1 MLESRLYICASFSLM
16 SNQFICSGLLLLL
29 ASCSRY
35 SKVTEVPRKDQMEAN
50 PRVYGQVG
58 QPARQSKVTYPPA
71 PDAAAKAAAIH
82 DRMFGGGQDKALAAM
97 KADGAPA
104 AAVAPA
110 PAAIPADSQAVK

>member
-1 MLESRLYICASFSLM
+1 MLGWRLYICASFSHM
-16 SNQFICSGLLLLL
+16 NNQFVRFGFLLLL

-35 SKVTEVPRKDQMEAN
+35 SKVTEAPRKDQMEAN

-82 DRMFGGGQDKALAAM
+82 DRMFGGGRDKTLAAM
-97 KADGAPA
+97 KADGNPAATPQAAPA
-104 AAVAPA
+104 
-110 PAAIPADSQAVK
+110 DTQTVK